1 MHVIINKEQKDIPVS
16 FEGSDYLFSA
26 GKPAQ
31 IEDTLFTFL
40 QELLPMSFDFKPDLK
55 KLTKVDE
62 VSKTP
67 TKTVF
72 PGGKF
77 GAPTANITRG
87 VDELPSNGQIDKD
100 GVEFYGKGLEDD
112 QP

>member
-1 MHVIINKEQKDIPVS
+1 MHVIVNKEQKDIPVS
-16 FEGSDYLFSA
+16 FEGFDYLFGA

-31 IEDTLFTFL
+31 VEDNLFDFL
-40 QELLPMSFDFKPDLK
+40 KELLPMSFEFKPDLS
-55 KLTKVDE
+55 KLTVVHE
-62 VSKTP
+62 VTKTP

-77 GAPTANITRG
+77 GAQTANITRG

-112 QP
+112 KV